1 MRSSPASSEKPS
13 LLELTR
19 RPDFDARVCAIA
31 RRIGAA
37 ADEGEAVELLA
48 SAADGLGADGACFV
62 SFVQED
68 ALRASYRYLLACDP
82 QWGRDYVVNRW
93 FESDPWLTYAMN
105 AAEPVRASELAAT
118 NTSLPPML
126 SAAAEAGFRSAVIVP
141 APAAPGFARFA
152 ALYLGSDTDGF
163 FEAEGYEA
171 VRVLARIV
179 AMEFNTWWMRAIR
192 NELAAQVKL
201 TEAELL
207 MLRHEELGHGSKVIA
222 AALHTEPKTI
232 DCRFQRLNIKLGA
245 ANRRA
250 AVRLAKLYGLI

>member
-1 MRSSPASSEKPS
+1 MRPSPASGEKPS

-37 ADEGEAVELLA
+37 VDEAEAVELLA
-48 SAADGLGADGACFV
+48 SAAAGLGADGACFV

-68 ALRASYRYLLACDP
+68 ALQASYRYLLACDP

-93 FESDPWLTYAMN
+93 FEDDPWLTYAMN
-105 AAEPVRASELAAT
+105 AAEPVRASELAST
-118 NTSLPPML
+118 RGSLRPMVA
-126 SAAAEAGFRSAVIVP
+126 AAAEAGFRSTVIVP
-141 APAAPGFARFA
+141 APATLGGARFA
-152 ALYLGSDTDGF
+152 ALYLGSDTGGF
-163 FEAEGYEA
+163 FEAEGYAA

-179 AMEFNTWWMRAIR
+179 AMEVNTWWMRAIR
-192 NELAAQVKL
+192 NELAAHVKL
-201 TEAELL
+201 TAADLVLL
-207 MLRHEELGHGSKVIA
+207 RYEEQGHGSKVIA

-232 DCRFQRLNIKLGA
+232 DCRFQRLNMKLGA
-245 ANRRA
+245 ASRRA